1 MAMNPKPTL
10 CWDCQ
15 NSVLKGCTWADH
27 YEPVEGWSAEKHMV
41 DGQVSYLV
49 KECPCFVRDA
59 YRNGRYS
66 PAQYIEY
73 LENQTAKLNGKVHRL
88 NETIR
93 DLTKELSEQ
102 GNEKP
107 QKTHKRFG
115 E

>member
-1 MAMNPKPTL
+1 M
-10 CWDCQ
+10 
-15 NSVLKGCTWADH
+15 S
-27 YEPVEGWSAEKHMV
+27 
-41 DGQVSYLV
+41 
-49 KECPCFVRDA
+49 F
-59 YRNGRYS
+59 S

-102 GNEKP
+102 CNEKP
-107 QKTHKRFG
+107 QKSHKHFG